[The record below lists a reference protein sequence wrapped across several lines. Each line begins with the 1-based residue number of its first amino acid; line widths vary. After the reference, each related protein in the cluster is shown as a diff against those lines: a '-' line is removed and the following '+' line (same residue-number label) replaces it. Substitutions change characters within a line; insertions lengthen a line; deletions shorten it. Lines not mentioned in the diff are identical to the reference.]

1 MLEMLQATLF
11 TTAETVCN
19 QLLKRDPVTL
29 QHLERLTGK
38 VIAIECT
45 SPALNLYLLPNADGL
60 QIQSIYNDE
69 PTTTLRGNAADFITL
84 LTSKDKSDAMFGKTV
99 QVSGDSALAT
109 RFQQI
114 LSDAQID
121 WEAMLGDVIGDLPAH
136 QVALYTAWK
145 AQWYK
150 NSASSFIHNLDEFV
164 KEEVRFIPTRP
175 EMDLFTNEVEQLQER
190 VERLAA
196 RIEQTLAKHKA

>member
-38 VIAIECT
+38 VIALECT
-45 SPALNLYLLPNADGL
+45 SPQLNLYLLPNADGI
-60 QIQSIYNDE
+60 QIQSVYLDQ
-69 PTTTLRGNAADFITL
+69 PSTTLSGNAADFIKL
-84 LTSKDKSDAMFGKTV
+84 LTSKDKADAMFGKTI

-109 RFQQI
+109 RFQEI
-114 LSDAQID
+114 MRDAQID
-121 WEAMLGDVIGDLPAH
+121 WEAMLGDIIGDLPAH

-150 NSASSFIHNLDEFV
+150 NSASSFIHNLDEYV
-164 KEEVRFIPTRP
+164 KEEARIIPTRP
-175 EMDLFTNEVEQLQER
+175 EIDLFTSEVEQLQER

-196 RIEQTLAKHKA
+196 RVEQTLAKHSA